1 VNPGVLATIPNN
13 AEIPRFERDGE
24 PQNSHEGP
32 DDTLKGGGQCAS
44 VWATRIAKVT
54 RPSAR
59 VTESTDT
66 VAR

>member
-1 VNPGVLATIPNN
+1 MNPGVLATIPNN
-13 AEIPRFERDGE
+13 AEIPRSERSGE

-32 DDTLKGGGQCAS
+32 DDTLKVGGQRAS
-44 VWATRIAKVT
+44 WWATRIAKVT
-54 RPSAR
+54 NPSAR